1 MRSPVII
8 TVSCLH
14 PNRAKWVQEKHLS
27 SLVQAHLGSA
37 LCLSF
42 GTSCVSLALNAR
54 CWFSLLMPCALLRYW
69 FFPPRSWNSAPDFEM
84 LQGSISWFFFLLDD
98 LICRN
103 VLNFLRSLFFSGVS
117 SGNITADCHASVF
130 VLLSLE
136 NYYCKYIIFIYCNI
150 MKYEEMNKNKN
161 WYFLCS
167 LCLRNLF
174 CITEPKLKHWDG
186 RGNQATTSIRHVSV
200 HRKKKQTGFHFQ
212 ECERC
217 QWRILQ

>member
-27 SLVQAHLGSA
+27 SLVQAHLGSS

-42 GTSCVSLALNAR
+42 GTSCVSLALNSR

-130 VLLSLE
+130 VFPDCVSW
-136 NYYCKYIIFIYCNI
+136 NFPSS
-150 MKYEEMNKNKN
+150 
-161 WYFLCS
+161 LCS
-167 LCLRNLF
+167 TPSAFNLLFWSLYCRNYLLALYLYNISCDADVIPKWCL
-174 CITEPKLKHWDG
+174 W
-186 RGNQATTSIRHVSV
+186 
-200 HRKKKQTGFHFQ
+200 
-212 ECERC
+212 
-217 QWRILQ
+217 